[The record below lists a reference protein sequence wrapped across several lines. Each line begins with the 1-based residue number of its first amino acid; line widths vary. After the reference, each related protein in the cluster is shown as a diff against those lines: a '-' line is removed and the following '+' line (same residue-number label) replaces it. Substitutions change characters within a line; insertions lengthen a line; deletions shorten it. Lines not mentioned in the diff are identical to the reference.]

1 MWTIQ
6 ETTSHLCLRG
16 LWMPLTSFFDDRF
29 KKYKKKTYLSYSVAK
44 CIHINNSIKCCSR
57 INFVLDIR
65 ESAVVI
71 WATSSFVLKSVSFW
85 HNMKFQILSNLTNC
99 ITQITITRYENSSST
114 ENLNRSKVNTYFWTP
129 TLYLYSEKWTGPIS
143 SHQFKSDLF
152 VRFQFYWKL
161 KSLRTQC
168 FCQFPAG
175 GLKSTSPN
183 ICHWNLLF
191 FYHSLSKKNLF
202 YDLFIFHWYSILCDF
217 EKICF
222 FHLKFISRKFT

>member
-1 MWTIQ
+1 MNHVYRFLNFCGLYKKPPPI
-6 ETTSHLCLRG
+6 SAYVAYGCPLLRF
-16 LWMPLTSFFDDRF
+16 LMTVL
-29 KKYKKKTYLSYSVAK
+29 KNIKKTYLSYSVAK

-129 TLYLYSEKWTGPIS
+129 TLYLYSKKWTGPIS

-152 VRFQFYWKL
+152 VRFQFY
-161 KSLRTQC
+161 
-168 FCQFPAG
+168 
-175 GLKSTSPN
+175 
-183 ICHWNLLF
+183 
-191 FYHSLSKKNLF
+191 
-202 YDLFIFHWYSILCDF
+202 
-217 EKICF
+217 
-222 FHLKFISRKFT
+222 